1 MERILALQALSA
13 GVTSYNNE
21 LLGSDTS
28 NQCSSESGQKC
39 SAQSIACIDI
49 DQGTVD
55 FW

>member
-1 MERILALQALSA
+1 MERILALQALST

-28 NQCSSESGQKC
+28 NQCSSESSQAC
-39 SAQSIACIDI
+39 SAQSIGCIDV
-49 DQGTVD
+49 DKGTVD